1 MNKWLTSYRF
11 LIARRAVQLSLIV
24 LFAGANY
31 FGWKIIMGNY
41 SSALIIQRFYLTDP
55 HAVIQTLF
63 SGILV
68 SGDLIIGALLVLFFY
83 ALVGGRAFCSW
94 VCPMNLITDLADW
107 IRNKIQPENME
118 YNFSLTRKVR
128 YWLLGLGLV
137 LSFLLGTA
145 AFEVINPISMLYRGL
160 IFGFGF
166 GWAAV
171 LLVFLFDLL
180 VLKNGW
186 CGYICPLGGFYSLI
200 GKLALIKV
208 KHSVDQCSK
217 CMKCI
222 DICPE
227 SQVLF
232 IIGKKSGQILSGECT
247 NCGRCIEVCP
257 DDSLR
262 FSINKYKI

>member
-1 MNKWLTSYRF
+1 MSNLLIPYRY
-11 LIARRAVQLSLIV
+11 LIARRTVQLSLII

-41 SSALIIQRFYLTDP
+41 SSALMFQKFYLADP

-63 SGILV
+63 SGFLI
-68 SGDLIIGALLVLFFY
+68 SGDLLIGALLVFFFY
-83 ALVGGRAFCSW
+83 ALIGGRAFCSW

-107 IRNKIQPENME
+107 LRNKLQLENKE
-118 YNFSLTRKVR
+118 FKFSLSRKVR
-128 YWLLGLGLV
+128 YWILGLGLL
-137 LSFLLGTA
+137 LSFLLGMA
-145 AFEVINPISMLYRGL
+145 AFEVVNPISMLYRGL

-171 LLVFLFDLL
+171 LLVFLFDLFL
-180 VLKNGW
+180 LKNGW
-186 CGYICPLGGFYSLI
+186 CGYLCPLGGFYSLV
-200 GKLALIKV
+200 GKFALLKV
-208 KHSVDQCSK
+208 DHSVEKCTK

-222 DICPE
+222 EICPE
-227 SQVLF
+227 TQVLA
-232 IIGKKSGQILSGECT
+232 IIGKSSGQILSGECT
-247 NCGRCIEVCP
+247 NCGRCIEVCA